1 MKYRNHQRNPGAY
14 QQRILEKRVKKEL
27 PESGV
32 YPVNKDSCA
41 PELLKFYFS
50 ELPLSRYT
58 LRGLEEH
65 KWISM
70 TPIQR
75 AAIPHILSGRDVLGT
90 ALTGSGKSLAFLVPM
105 LENLFRK
112 SWSNLDGLGALII
125 IPARELGIQLF
136 ETMRQVGKYHNFSA
150 GLVIGGKDVEFEKR
164 SIAGINVL
172 IATPGRLLQHLQE
185 TPDFNLDSLQM
196 VIIDEADRILE
207 MGFEDCINSILE
219 YLPPQR
225 QTCLFSATLSKS
237 IKSLTRLSLG
247 DYEYINV
254 MPNKDDLA
262 VKKKLIQHYTI
273 IDLPN
278 KFNLLFSFI
287 KSHLNYKTI
296 VFLSSCKEVRFV
308 YESFKVLHP
317 GVPIMEIHGK
327 QKQSKRTAVYFSFL
341 EKTEAV
347 LFCTDIA
354 ARGLDFP
361 SVHWVV
367 QMDCPEDIES
377 YIHRIGRTARYKS
390 GGNGLLFLLPSE
402 AKFLDYLQEKS
413 INVKELKIK
422 PSKTFNILSNLQ
434 AIIAER
440 PDVKHLAERAFV
452 SYVRSVFLM
461 PDKDLFNVK
470 ELPLEDYAL
479 SFGLISVPEI
489 NIKQAETNTMT
500 KLQKL
505 RQKIKEKK
513 EAKLAGIKPENE
525 NIETAELDF
534 LKIKEKT
541 FVEEEPE
548 IEEIKK
554 PRKLNIKF
562 SDGKDDITSKLIQK
576 VQSGLEKSIQEEKE
590 WKKIQK
596 VQKKEIERRNNYE
609 YLEES
614 D

>member
-554 PRKLNIKF
+554 PSKLNIKF

>member
-58 LRGLEEH
+58 LRGLEEN
-65 KWISM
+65 KWVSM

-112 SWSNLDGLGALII
+112 SWSDLDGLGALII
-125 IPARELGIQLF
+125 IPTRELGIQLF

-150 GLVIGGKDVEFEKR
+150 GLVIGGKDVEFEKK

-172 IATPGRLLQHLQE
+172 IATPGRLLQHLQQ

-207 MGFEDCINSILE
+207 MGFEECINSILE

-247 DYEYINV
+247 SYEYINV

-287 KSHLNYKTI
+287 KNHLNHKTI

-390 GGNGLLFLLPSE
+390 GGNGLLFILPSE
-402 AKFLDYLQEKS
+402 TKFLDYFQEKS
-413 INVKELKIK
+413 INIKELKIK
-422 PSKTFNILSNLQ
+422 PSKTYNILSNLQ

-461 PDKDLFNVK
+461 PDKEVFKIK
-470 ELPLEDYAL
+470 ELPLEDFAL

-489 NIKQAETNTMT
+489 NVKQAETNTMT

-525 NIETAELDF
+525 KIETAELDF
-534 LKIKEKT
+534 LKIKEKST
-541 FVEEEPE
+541 VEEEPE

-562 SDGKDDITSKLIQK
+562 SDGKDDITSKLIEK
-576 VQSGLEKSIQEEKE
+576 VQSGLEKSIQEEKQ
-590 WKKIQK
+590 WRKIQK
-596 VQKKEIERRNNYE
+596 IQKKEIEKRNNYE